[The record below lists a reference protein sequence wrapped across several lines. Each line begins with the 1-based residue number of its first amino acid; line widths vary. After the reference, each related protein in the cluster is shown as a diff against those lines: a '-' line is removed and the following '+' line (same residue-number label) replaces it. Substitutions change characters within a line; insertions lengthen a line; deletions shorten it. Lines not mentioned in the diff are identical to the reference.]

1 MKLKPHR
8 PRSCLGWFAWVFG
21 TLLVL
26 FVLGN
31 VYAQLRMAQV
41 TWELVALARELGY
54 TSDTHLHHEM
64 KMRDTNIAV
73 SYTHLDVYKR
83 QVRIVLFAFAPGQE
97 LTEHTSTREALIHV
111 LDGRGEITLGSETVE
126 AGAGTLIRMAP
137 KLPHSVHAHSPLRML
152 LYMLGK

>member
-21 TLLVL
+21 ILLVL

-64 KMRDTNIAV
+64 KMRDTNIV
-73 SYTHLDVYKR
+73 SGSSYCIAKLYYTTSMSAAEFAERLG
-83 QVRIVLFAFAPGQE
+83 QVLPETLGTGCVEEYTTTLYPLLE
-97 LTEHTSTREALIHV
+97 LTVNGMDTWC
-111 LDGRGEITLGSETVE
+111 G
-126 AGAGTLIRMAP
+126 
-137 KLPHSVHAHSPLRML
+137 
-152 LYMLGK
+152 